1 MFKAIHCFLIS
12 ILCFVSISVY
22 ASPRSI
28 SLVFLTFSDTTP
40 YSEMKTN
47 EVIDDFLLEE
57 LLKLNSVRV
66 MERRVVKEALDAER
80 QLSLSEKDVKAVVAA
95 NDFST
100 VFAAAENDL
109 NSKTK
114 GDSIPAKNTKVIGD
128 KYHVN
133 YILHGTIDYLG
144 KGKNFMMV
152 PLPHFFVSS
161 INPYLEARV
170 TLRLIEAQ
178 TGRIVWSHKER
189 GVSRDSLYNLK
200 DFTFGTGEFS
210 NQLFVEAMKK
220 ISKKFAESL
229 ADDLEKGRVL
239 LHRIENS

>member
-66 MERRVVKEALDAER
+66 MERRAIKEALDAAKK
-80 QLSLSEKDVKAVVAA
+80 LSLSAKDNDEVVAN
-95 NDFST
+95 NDFAT
-100 VFAAAENDL
+100 VFAVSENNL
-109 NSKTK
+109 SEKTR
-114 GDSIPAKNTKVIGD
+114 DDYVPD
-128 KYHVN
+128 KLTRILGQKYN
-133 YILHGTIDYLG
+133 ADYILHGTIDYLG
-144 KGKNFMMV
+144 KGQSFMMV
-152 PLPHFFVSS
+152 PLPQFFVSS
-161 INPYLEARV
+161 TNPYLEARV
-170 TLRLIEAQ
+170 TVRLIEAK
-178 TGRIVWSHKER
+178 TGKILWCRREK
-189 GVSRDSLYNLK
+189 GVSKDSLYNIK
-200 DFTFGTGEFS
+200 GFTFGTGQFS

-220 ISKKFAESL
+220 ISKKVANSL
-229 ADDLEKGRVL
+229 GKDLEEGKL
-239 LHRIENS
+239 ILHKT

>member
-1 MFKAIHCFLIS
+1 M
-12 ILCFVSISVY
+12 
-22 ASPRSI
+22 
-28 SLVFLTFSDTTP
+28 
-40 YSEMKTN
+40 
-47 EVIDDFLLEE
+47 
-57 LLKLNSVRV
+57 
-66 MERRVVKEALDAER
+66 
-80 QLSLSEKDVKAVVAA
+80 
-95 NDFST
+95 
-100 VFAAAENDL
+100 FAAAENDL

-189 GVSRDSLYNLK
+189 GGSRDSLYNLK